1 MGLVGL
7 SLSLYL
13 EAGIFS
19 KAIEALIKKRLISF
33 TYFSFFHFY
42 KTFGHYCLF
51 FLTLFFYFSTGFLF
65 DASVILKLNLV
76 SLFCSRWIFIWRSR
90 GCGHVFQM
98 VGSGLDELF
107 VSFLHKF
114 GALLGTSG
122 VHVWRLPEGVR
133 EVSDEMRNESEM
145 VGNGNSGGEIFF
157 GGS

>member
-19 KAIEALIKKRLISF
+19 KAIEALIKKRPISF

-76 SLFCSRWIFIWRSR
+76 SLFCSRWIFIYDLE

-98 VGSGLDELF
+98 VGLRSGRTF
-107 VSFLHKF
+107 C
-114 GALLGTSG
+114 
-122 VHVWRLPEGVR
+122 
-133 EVSDEMRNESEM
+133 
-145 VGNGNSGGEIFF
+145 FF
-157 GGS
+157 FA